1 MPSCAGAG
9 QTCVYLGTA
18 GDAPQRIAPTA
29 HHTSMDLNALTLL
42 VEIIDSGN
50 LSQAARKLKMTRA
63 NVSYHLTQL
72 EKGLGVQLV
81 KRTTRRVEPTEVG
94 LRLYE
99 HGRNIRNELAAA
111 QETITSLGE
120 ELQGRVGISVPSGYG
135 QIVMSDWLI
144 EFKRLYPGIV
154 LDVLFEN
161 RADHLRDEVDIAIRV
176 IQDPPLSVVARSLGN
191 VRYVACASLD
201 YAAQHGLPQ
210 TLLELRNAPLITA
223 GVMGRQLRLS
233 AYQGLERQE
242 VVLEPTLI
250 SEHFPFLRQ
259 GILAGLGVGLVPD
272 YVVQD
277 AVASG
282 EVLTTLQE
290 YRLSI
295 FGTHLY
301 LLYLPN
307 RHQTRAV
314 RTCIDFLLE
323 KARSR
328 GDTSAS

>member
-1 MPSCAGAG
+1 
-9 QTCVYLGTA
+9 
-18 GDAPQRIAPTA
+18 
-29 HHTSMDLNALTLL
+29 MDLQSLTLL

-50 LSQAARKLKMTRA
+50 LSQAARKLRMTRA

-72 EKGLGVQLV
+72 EKSVGAQLIR
-81 KRTTRRVEPTEVG
+81 RTTRRAEPTEVG

-99 HGRNIRNELAAA
+99 HGRAIHNEILAAR
-111 QETITSLGE
+111 ETIADLGQG
-120 ELQGRVGISVPSGYG
+120 LQGRVGISVPSGYG

-176 IQDPPLSVVARSLGN
+176 ISEPPLSVVARSLGDM
-191 VRYVACASLD
+191 RYVACASREWAD
-201 YAAQHGLPQ
+201 RHGLPR
-210 TLLELRNAPLITA
+210 TLHELRSSPLITA
-223 GVMGRQLRLS
+223 GVIGRQLRLS
-233 AYQGLERQE
+233 AYLGEERQE
-242 VVLEPTLI
+242 VTLEPTLI

-272 YVVQD
+272 YVVQGEI
-277 AVASG
+277 ASG
-282 EVLTTLQE
+282 QVLTTLQE

-295 FGTHLY
+295 FGTRLY
-301 LLYLPN
+301 LLYLPH

-314 RTCIDFLLE
+314 RTCIDFLLA
-323 KARSR
+323 KAGR
-328 GDTSAS
+328 GPLAPPA

>member
-1 MPSCAGAG
+1 
-9 QTCVYLGTA
+9 
-18 GDAPQRIAPTA
+18 
-29 HHTSMDLNALTLL
+29 MDLNSLTLL

-63 NVSYHLTQL
+63 NVSYHLAQL
-72 EKGLGVQLV
+72 EKSVGVQLV
-81 KRTTRRVEPTEVG
+81 RRTTRRVEPTEVG

-99 HGRNIRNELAAA
+99 HGRSIQNEMRAA
-111 QETITSLGE
+111 QETIATLGQG
-120 ELQGRVGISVPSGYG
+120 LQGRVGISVPSGYG

-161 RADHLRDEVDIAIRV
+161 RADNLRDEVDIAIRV
-176 IQDPPLSVVARSLGN
+176 IQEPPLSLVARSLGN
-191 VRYVACASLD
+191 VHYLACASRA
-201 YAAQHGLPQ
+201 YAEAHGLPR

-223 GVMGRQLRLS
+223 GVMGRQLRLA
-233 AYQGLERQE
+233 AYQDGERQE
-242 VVLEPTLI
+242 IMLEPTLI

-277 AVASG
+277 MIASG
-282 EVLTTLQE
+282 EVLTTLDE

-295 FGTHLY
+295 FGTHMY
-301 LLYLPN
+301 LLYMPN

-314 RTCIDFLLE
+314 RTCIDFLLR
-323 KARSR
+323 KAR
-328 GDTSAS
+328 GETPAPAEGPWLDHDTTSA

>member
-1 MPSCAGAG
+1 LTITP
-9 QTCVYLGTA
+9 
-18 GDAPQRIAPTA
+18 IA
-29 HHTSMDLNALTLL
+29 MDLNALTLL

-72 EKGLGVQLV
+72 EKSVGVQLV
-81 KRTTRRVEPTEVG
+81 QRTTRRMEPTEVG

-99 HGRNIRNELAAA
+99 HGRNIQNEILAAR
-111 QETITSLGE
+111 ETITTLGD

-161 RADHLRDEVDIAIRV
+161 RADNLRDEVDIAIRV
-176 IQDPPLSVVARSLGN
+176 IQEPPLSVVARSLGN
-191 VRYVACASLD
+191 VRYVACASRD
-201 YAAQHGLPQ
+201 YAAQHGLPR
-210 TLLELRNAPLITA
+210 TLLELRNTPLITA

-233 AYQGLERQE
+233 AYQGAERQE
-242 VVLEPTLI
+242 VLLEPTMI

-282 EVLTTLQE
+282 EVVTTLDA

-314 RTCIDFLLE
+314 RTCIDFLLD
-323 KARSR
+323 KARAR
-328 GDTSAS
+328 DGAGTSG

>member
-1 MPSCAGAG
+1 
-9 QTCVYLGTA
+9 
-18 GDAPQRIAPTA
+18 
-29 HHTSMDLNALTLL
+29 MDLHTLTLL

-63 NVSYHLTQL
+63 NVSYHLAQL
-72 EKGLGVQLV
+72 EKSVGVQLV

-99 HGRNIRNELAAA
+99 HGRNIHNEILAAR
-111 QETITSLGE
+111 ETITSLGQD
-120 ELQGRVGISVPSGYG
+120 LQGRVGISVPSGYG
-135 QIVMSDWLI
+135 QIVMSQWLI
-144 EFKRLYPGIV
+144 EFKRLYPRIV

-161 RADHLRDEVDIAIRV
+161 RVDNLRDEVDIAIRV
-176 IQDPPLSVVARSLGN
+176 MQEPPLSVIARSLGD
-191 VRYVACASLD
+191 VRYVACASTA
-201 YAAQHGLPQ
+201 YVQQYGLPQ
-210 TLLELRNAPLITA
+210 TLMELRASPLITA

-233 AYQGLERQE
+233 AYQEGMDRQE
-242 VVLEPTLI
+242 VMLEPTLS
-250 SEHFPFLRQ
+250 SEHFPFLRE

-277 AVASG
+277 KIASG
-282 EVLTTLQE
+282 EVLTTLTE

-295 FGTHLY
+295 FGTHMY

-314 RTCIDFLLE
+314 RTCIDFLLA
-323 KARSR
+323 KARGTASPT
-328 GDTSAS
+328 TSSE

>member
-1 MPSCAGAG
+1 
-9 QTCVYLGTA
+9 
-18 GDAPQRIAPTA
+18 
-29 HHTSMDLNALTLL
+29 MDLNALTLL

-72 EKGLGVQLV
+72 EKSLGVQLV

-99 HGRNIRNELAAA
+99 HGRNIRNELSAA

-161 RADHLRDEVDIAIRV
+161 RADNLRDEVDIAIRV
-176 IQDPPLSVVARSLGN
+176 IQEPPLSVVARSLGN
-191 VRYVACASLD
+191 VRYVACASRD
-201 YAAQHGLPQ
+201 YAAQHGLPR
-210 TLLELRNAPLITA
+210 TLFELRNAPLITA

-277 AVASG
+277 AVSSG
-282 EVLTTLQE
+282 EVLTTLEE

-307 RHQTRAV
+307 RHQTKAV
-314 RTCIDFLLE
+314 RTCIDFLLD
-323 KARSR
+323 KARGR
-328 GDTSAS
+328 DGVADGSAAPPATQP